1 MFFFL
6 TSNKSLN
13 FFVALRAI
21 IVYIFDVGWSRRSRG
36 NACPREDW
44 GMSDDFSLVPR
55 GVSFISFTEKFQLK
69 SFKNRVASI
78 TGN

>member
-1 MFFFL
+1 M
-6 TSNKSLN
+6 
-13 FFVALRAI
+13 ALRAR

-55 GVSFISFTEKFQLK
+55 GVSVISFTEKFQLK